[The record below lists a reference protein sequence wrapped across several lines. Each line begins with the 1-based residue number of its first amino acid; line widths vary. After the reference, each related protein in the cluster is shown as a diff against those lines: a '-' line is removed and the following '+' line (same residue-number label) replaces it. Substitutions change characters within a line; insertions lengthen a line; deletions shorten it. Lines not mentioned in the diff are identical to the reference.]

1 MSEAPHVLVVD
12 DDDRIRKLLKQYLE
26 KLDYRVTVAANAVT
40 ARKLLGTLDFDLV
53 VLDVMMPGE
62 SGLEL
67 LQSARSDGL
76 RTPVLLLTARGET
89 ADRIEG
95 LKAGADDYLAKPF
108 EPEELSLRVGA
119 ILRRTHVEPAPEE
132 IEMSGMVF
140 DAKRGEL
147 TEGDRRI
154 KLTDGELQLLTMLA
168 SRAGEPVSREELASR
183 SPGSTERSI
192 DVQVTR
198 LRRKIE
204 PDPKMPLHIQ
214 TVRGIGYRLMPD

>member
-140 DAKRGEL
+140 DAKL